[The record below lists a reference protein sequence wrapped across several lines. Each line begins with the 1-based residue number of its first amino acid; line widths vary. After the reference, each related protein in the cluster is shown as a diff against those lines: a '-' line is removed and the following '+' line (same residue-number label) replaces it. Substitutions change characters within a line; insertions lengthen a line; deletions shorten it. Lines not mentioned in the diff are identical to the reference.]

1 MVKCKYCGK
10 EFDNPQ
16 KLGGHVTHC
25 KMNPNYEK
33 NKLNCNNF
41 TTKDDNKRY
50 GSIDLGLNNICT
62 LTSNVCQSI
71 IYTPHKVFKIL
82 NNQYKRIMRRI
93 ESNIG
98 KLCVRYIKELVIK

>member
-25 KMNPNYEK
+25 KMNPNYDK

-41 TTKDDNKRY
+41 IKKSAVYVPD
-50 GSIDLGLNNICT
+50 GIFCS
-62 LTSNVCQSI
+62 
-71 IYTPHKVFKIL
+71 
-82 NNQYKRIMRRI
+82 
-93 ESNIG
+93 G
-98 KLCVRYIKELVIK
+98 KLYCFFLYFGQSVDS

>member
-25 KMNPNYEK
+25 KMNPNYDK

-41 TTKDDNKRY
+41 IKV
-50 GSIDLGLNNICT
+50 NNRKK
-62 LTSNVCQSI
+62 S
-71 IYTPHKVFKIL
+71 
-82 NNQYKRIMRRI
+82 
-93 ESNIG
+93 
-98 KLCVRYIKELVIK
+98 